1 VTSTVDPRAVLLDI
15 EGTISSLA
23 FVQEELFPFARR
35 HLAHYVRTHEPAV
48 AGILDQVRRAEGDT
62 QLDTPQVI
70 AVLLR
75 WMDEDRKYPPLKTLQ
90 GLVWRQGFDSGELR
104 GHLYDDAVR
113 AIRRW
118 HQRGVR
124 IHIYS
129 SGSVEA
135 QKLLFRHSTHGD
147 LTPLLAGHFDTTTGS
162 KLDGRSYRAIAS
174 SIGEPVCGILF
185 LSDHPGEIEAATAA
199 GLQAT
204 LVQRATD
211 SRRTPDSRAI
221 ADLDGLP

>member
-1 VTSTVDPRAVLLDI
+1 VTSTVQPHAVVLDI

-23 FVQEELFPFARR
+23 FVKEQLFPFARR
-35 HLAHYVRTHEPAV
+35 HLADYVHAHEAAV
-48 AGILDQVRRAEGDT
+48 AGILEQVRHTEGDDR
-62 QLDTPQVI
+62 LDTPQAI

-75 WMDEDRKYPPLKTLQ
+75 WMDEDRKHPPLKTLQ
-90 GLVWRQGFDSGELR
+90 GMVWRQGFHSGELQ

-124 IHIYS
+124 IHVYS

-135 QKLLFRHSTHGD
+135 QRLLFRHSTHGD
-147 LTPLLAGHFDTTTGS
+147 LTPLLAGHFDTTMGS
-162 KLDGRSYRAIAS
+162 KLDSRSYRAIAS
-174 SIGEPVCGILF
+174 RIGAPARSILF
-185 LSDHPGEIEAATAA
+185 LSDHPREIEAAGAA

-204 LVQRATD
+204 LVRRETD
-211 SRRTPDSRAI
+211 ASAPPDARAI
-221 ADLDGLP
+221 GNFDELP